1 MIYMENK
8 FVVRPRKPAFGKT
21 SVVSARL
28 PDDMIEELDKVAKQT
43 GRTRNELIQMCIDF
57 ALKILRYQNN
67 RKIPRMTGLSIWGL
81 LLLLNQK

>member
-1 MIYMENK
+1 MGNK

-28 PDDMIEELDKVAKQT
+28 PDAIIERLDDVAKQT

-57 ALKILRYQNN
+57 ALENIEILE
-67 RKIPRMTGLSIWGL
+67 
-81 LLLLNQK
+81 

>member
-1 MIYMENK
+1 MGNK

-28 PDDMIEELDKVAKQT
+28 PDAMIERLDDVAKQT

-57 ALKILRYQNN
+57 ALENIEILEQ
-67 RKIPRMTGLSIWGL
+67 
-81 LLLLNQK
+81 

>member
-1 MIYMENK
+1 MENK

-28 PDDMIEELDKVAKQT
+28 PDTMIERLDDVAKQT

-57 ALKILRYQNN
+57 ALENIEILEQ
-67 RKIPRMTGLSIWGL
+67 
-81 LLLLNQK
+81 

>member
-1 MIYMENK
+1 MGNK

-28 PDDMIEELDKVAKQT
+28 PDAMIERLDDVAKQT

-57 ALKILRYQNN
+57 ALENIEILE
-67 RKIPRMTGLSIWGL
+67 
-81 LLLLNQK
+81 